1 MYKKIFFFIFFFII
15 TTYSQ
20 VFCTQYYYKTNF
32 ISKKEKLQNG
42 PVIEKIKRYT
52 THKNYILFLEADSIY
67 FEKQKIGFLKTSL
80 IKKLKAENIFIELKK
95 NEKTSISFKAS
106 QAYFSLDG
114 KKIAIKSPEIIYP
127 ENIKNPEKIVITL
140 NKTIALVYKGNV
152 DHYSF

>member
-1 MYKKIFFFIFFFII
+1 MSFYCNCKLSSFLHTIL
-15 TTYSQ
+15 
-20 VFCTQYYYKTNF
+20 
-32 ISKKEKLQNG
+32 LQNKFHIKKRKT
-42 PVIEKIKRYT
+42 PKPTVIEKIKRYT

-140 NKTIALVYKGNV
+140 NKTIALVYKGKV
-152 DHYSF
+152 DNYSF